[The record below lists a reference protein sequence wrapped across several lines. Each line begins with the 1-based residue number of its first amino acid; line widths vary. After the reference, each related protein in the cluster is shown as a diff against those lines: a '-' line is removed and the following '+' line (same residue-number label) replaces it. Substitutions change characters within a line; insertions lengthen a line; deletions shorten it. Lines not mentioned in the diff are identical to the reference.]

1 MAVTTEIA
9 ETTLNIRS
17 GGVNAFIADGSA
29 RRPAKQNENTSSWSG
44 SILDMFKGMERMEI
58 VLLVLIFVIIGF
70 CLLFFLLA
78 VLRRLYNAHRY
89 AVLDNVRSR
98 QMFELKHYMQNRA
111 SLEQYQKR
119 FAATPESTEWVALE
133 HNLFDLM
140 GAEATRATAAQ
151 LFDRLGYVDHYIGVL
166 KGRKV
171 IARAQALSKLGRM
184 ANPRAAKPVLEMLQT
199 DHADIASV
207 AVRALGKIGEGPE
220 LLSLLERLP
229 GLLQKN
235 LVTQKTIDASLVAA
249 GPRILP
255 TLLSYAK
262 TCTDA
267 RLTASLLEVMYD
279 FPATRDIYDFAVS
292 HLGHAEAEVRAK
304 ALKLIAPSEEKFGV
318 LHDDA
323 PARLLSDPVW
333 YVRLQAVRTLG
344 RRRDAKN
351 AAAIAALMRDER
363 WQVRNEAALA
373 LTLLGPDAVDA
384 FLELMMS
391 NDRYARESVCEE
403 MEKSGF
409 VEILL
414 DLLGS
419 GREEE
424 SAKARHILTL
434 MTACGFVSP
443 LAHDLV
449 NTDDPER
456 VKNIQSI
463 LSGAAK

>member
-9 ETTLNIRS
+9 DATLNIGS
-17 GGVNAFIADGSA
+17 GGVNAFAADGSA
-29 RRPAKQNENTSSWSG
+29 RPPAKQNENASSLSG
-44 SILDMFKGMERMEI
+44 SVLDMFKGMERMEI
-58 VLLVLIFVIIGF
+58 VLLVLIFIIIGF

-98 QMFELKHYMQNRA
+98 QMFELKHYMQNKA
-111 SLEQYQKR
+111 SLEQYHKR

-133 HNLFDLM
+133 YNLFDLM
-140 GAEATRATAAQ
+140 GAEATRTTAAR
-151 LFDRLGYVDHYIGVL
+151 LFDRLGYVDYYIGVL

-171 IARAQALSKLGRM
+171 IARAQAVSKLGRM

-220 LLSLLERLP
+220 LLALLERLP

-255 TLLSYAK
+255 TLLTYAR

-279 FPATRDIYDFAVS
+279 FPATREIYEFAVS
-292 HLGHAEAEVRAK
+292 HLGNDDAEVRAK
-304 ALKLIAPSEEKFGV
+304 ALKLIAPCEEKFGT

-323 PARLLSDPVW
+323 PVRLLSDPVW

-351 AAAIAALMRDER
+351 AAAIAVLMRDER

-373 LTLLGPDAVDA
+373 LTLLGRDAVDA
-384 FLELMMS
+384 FRTLLMS
-391 NDRYARESVCEE
+391 DDRYARESVCEE

-419 GREEE
+419 GREGE
-424 SAKARHILTL
+424 SAKAHEILT
-434 MTACGFVSP
+434 MMVSCGFVSP
-443 LAHDLV
+443 LKQYLV
-449 NTDDPER
+449 DTDDPER
-456 VKNIQSI
+456 MRNIQSF
-463 LSGAAK
+463 LTGAAR